1 MDKNKIARI
10 NELARKAK
18 AGPLTPEEQ
27 AERQALRQEYLEAV
41 RKNFRAQMDRVVIV
55 EPDGT
60 RHGVGEPARPEN

>member
-18 AGPLTPEEQ
+18 AGPPTPQEQ

-41 RKNFRAQMDRVVIV
+41 RKNFRAQMDRW
-55 EPDGT
+55 
-60 RHGVGEPARPEN
+60 

>member
-18 AGPLTPEEQ
+18 AGPPTPQEQ

-60 RHGVGEPARPEN
+60 RHGVGKPARPED